1 MSQAIIMKLK
11 REKKKKRKIENLR
24 RRQISKTPV
33 NIGLKIIFIGGQR
46 KVSTGRHFQSNQ
58 T

>member
-1 MSQAIIMKLK
+1 MKLK
-11 REKKKKRKIENLR
+11 REKKKKRKIENLHS
-24 RRQISKTPV
+24 RQISKTTV